1 MVTTNLDTY
10 FWLVDRLEMSD
21 DVRNV
26 INKQLHTVTLSKPF
40 VKQAENGYIISSL
53 MQKIHP
59 LFMQRTGKQ
68 FRLPPEIV
76 SIDAETQ
83 TFNKDMWHHIFSA
96 LEDFGIKIP
105 RQKQDIIVKTT

>member
-40 VKQAENGYIISSL
+40 VK
-53 MQKIHP
+53 
-59 LFMQRTGKQ
+59 
-68 FRLPPEIV
+68 
-76 SIDAETQ
+76 
-83 TFNKDMWHHIFSA
+83 
-96 LEDFGIKIP
+96 
-105 RQKQDIIVKTT
+105 